1 MLNTVTFVKSCN
13 QNSWINYENLDGIDL
28 LEIEWI
34 SETTQIYILITDSVW
49 NELFI
54 LNEKKK
60 AELLGTAPIIV

>member
-54 LNEKKK
+54 LNEGKK

>member
-34 SETTQIYILITDSVW
+34 LETTQIYILITDFVW

-54 LNEKKK
+54 LNEEKK